1 MRRFIERARKRFLQK
16 QHELLEEA
24 KTVSAATREVGGA
37 PAEAST
43 EMVVEPL
50 DGASSPTPPPSPH
63 EGGAIPPAASKS
75 SQVIP
80 VDSDEYIA
88 EIVKNEQSRIAA
100 ESDAKKEAK
109 PMCKLPDASTVKAI
123 FMALLPCLVFI
134 AACFVLAVIE
144 NVTFDCYNTA
154 LYPTHASIV
163 ASDNCWTMV
172 DAFYFSIITL
182 STIGYG
188 DVTPS
193 SKGGK
198 VIVVFLIPLAI
209 ISLTNFI
216 GKMADMKAQKKMGL
230 NKTLKEKLEELNTVI
245 EQDDNGIVTPEEYI
259 LFNLKQMGKVDND
272 TVNLLREQ
280 FNALD
285 ADGSGE
291 LDANDL
297 ALLRK
302 SCDMI
307 QKAADKG
314 PASRVG

>member
-1 MRRFIERARKRFLQK
+1 
-16 QHELLEEA
+16 
-24 KTVSAATREVGGA
+24 
-37 PAEAST
+37 
-43 EMVVEPL
+43 
-50 DGASSPTPPPSPH
+50 
-63 EGGAIPPAASKS
+63 
-75 SQVIP
+75 
-80 VDSDEYIA
+80 
-88 EIVKNEQSRIAA
+88 
-100 ESDAKKEAK
+100 
-109 PMCKLPDASTVKAI
+109 
-123 FMALLPCLVFI
+123 
-134 AACFVLAVIE
+134 
-144 NVTFDCYNTA
+144 
-154 LYPTHASIV
+154 
-163 ASDNCWTMV
+163 MV

-198 VIVVFLIPLAI
+198 VIVVLIPLAI

-297 ALLRK
+297 ALL
-302 SCDMI
+302 
-307 QKAADKG
+307 QKACEMIGGSGNPPERSRPATP
-314 PASRVG
+314 PAS